1 MQVSYRSNPKTTG
14 WAKRAAIALLVG
26 AGSVVL
32 TLPISFFVL
41 LTHYEHTTPNDTQ
54 NMLGALTISVV
65 IGLVVAVLCGAA
77 TIVIFTL
84 MGVYKPVSDAAI

>member
-14 WAKRAAIALLVG
+14 WAKRAAVAMLVG
-26 AGSVVL
+26 AGSMVF

-65 IGLVVAVLCGAA
+65 IGLAVAVFCGTAA
-77 TIVIFTL
+77 IIIFTL
-84 MGVYKPVSDAAI
+84 MGVYKPVPEAAI